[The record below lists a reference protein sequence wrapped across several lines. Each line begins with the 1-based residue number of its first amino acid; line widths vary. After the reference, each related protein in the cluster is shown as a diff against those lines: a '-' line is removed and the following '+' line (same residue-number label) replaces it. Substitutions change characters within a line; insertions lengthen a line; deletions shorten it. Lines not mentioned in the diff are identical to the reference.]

1 MTALKKLL
9 QRARANP
16 RATFA
21 ILAVLALAAG
31 LFALG
36 RFVALESDARKSP
49 EALKFEKAPELWLE
63 NQRTVSEFLKAADAG
78 NLAVGT
84 CIDVPS
90 EGDFSTVT
98 KHECTEPHDA
108 EVVLV
113 AELTGDTFPITLT
126 LENYIGDNCVPA
138 VESYTGRAAETIDDL
153 ELGYFSP
160 TSDAW
165 KDGER
170 TITCY
175 LYDVNNAKLTRSV
188 KAGAGAPASS

>member
-1 MTALKKLL
+1 VACGVLPRQAWRAKFGRMSFLQSPRDRAGLL
-9 QRARANP
+9 
-16 RATFA
+16 
-21 ILAVLALAAG
+21 ILVLAVAIA
-31 LFALG
+31 
-36 RFVALESDARKSP
+36 VALSP
-49 EALKFEKAPELWLE
+49 FFSGLMGAAVLYVVR
-63 NQRTVSEFLKAADAG
+63 NSADAG